1 MDYDR
6 PIFWQQGTFL
16 EPQHF
21 QLLEYQRRAD
31 LSFILEALHPWPW
44 GFSDLRINEDA
55 LASFT
60 LEILE
65 MDLLLPG
72 GYRLTVPGN
81 AQVPPASFRK
91 AWTNPDELLE
101 VCLAAPA
108 FSPES
113 PNVEFPQ
120 TEGQAAG
127 EGVGSHAVRRLFS
140 PAPAETVP
148 DLLGG
153 GPPAQVETLVF
164 NAFLLFGEEIQEA
177 KGLTLIPIARL
188 MRLGEKVR
196 RTPFA
201 PAALRLYADSPLREL
216 ALDVMELLKA
226 KGRELEEY
234 KITPA
239 QSRLETLASN
249 SLALVSALGIVLRH
263 TARLHH
269 LLNGPAA
276 HPYAVFSAIKELA
289 AELTIF
295 APGLSALGEPLSGE
309 GVALPPYDHKDPL
322 PSFRETRALIGRLLD
337 TMSPGPDIFAVFQQD
352 GRNFSLT
359 LPPLPEGGCIFWI
372 SARTDLPPEEAKASL
387 SGFAKLASP
396 ERARNLISYNL
407 PGVTLTPLREVPVGL
422 PKRPDT
428 VYFAVRQKDPL
439 WDEALKSGRLQLFWD
454 AAPEKAELA
463 LVGSRL

>member
-1 MDYDR
+1 MTYNR

-21 QLLEYQRRAD
+21 QLLDYQRRAD

-44 GFSDLRINEDA
+44 GFTALRLNEDA

-65 MDLLLPG
+65 MDLWLPG
-72 GYRLTVPGN
+72 GYRLVVPGN
-81 AQVPPASFRK
+81 AQVPPMSFRK
-91 AWTNPDELLE
+91 AWANPDELLE
-101 VCLAAPA
+101 VYLAAPV
-108 FSPES
+108 FSPEQA
-113 PNVEFPQ
+113 NVEMPQ
-120 TEGQAAG
+120 PDRGQAA
-127 EGVGSHAVRRLFS
+127 AAARRLYS
-140 PAPAETVP
+140 PAAPETVP

-153 GPPAQVETLVF
+153 GPAAQVETLVY
-164 NAFLLFGEEIQEA
+164 NAGLLFGDEAQDA
-177 KGLTLIPIARL
+177 KGVILLPIARL
-188 MRLGEKVR
+188 MRQGEKVR
-196 RTPFA
+196 RAAFA
-201 PAALRLYADSPLREL
+201 PAALTLYPGSPLREL
-216 ALDVMELLKA
+216 ALDVLELLLA

-269 LLNGPAA
+269 MLNGPSA
-276 HPYAVFSAIKELA
+276 HPYAVFSAIKELT

-309 GVALPPYDHKDPL
+309 GGALPPYDHKDPL

-337 TMSPGPDIFAVFQQD
+337 TMSPGPDLYVVFQRD
-352 GRNFSLT
+352 GRNFNVT
-359 LPPLPEGGCIFWI
+359 LPALPEGGCVFWL
-372 SARTDLPPEEAKASL
+372 SARTDLPADEAKQQVS
-387 SGFAKLASP
+387 SYAKLASP
-396 ERARNLISYNL
+396 ERARSLISYNL
-407 PGVTLTPLREVPVGL
+407 PGVTLTPLREAPVGL

-428 VYFAVRQKDPL
+428 VYFAVRQKDPI
-439 WDEALKSGRLQLFWD
+439 WEEAVRSGRLQLFWD
-454 AAPEKAELA
+454 TAPDRAELA
-463 LVGSRL
+463 IVGARL